1 MMTPRFL
8 RPLFAAAALAATLT
22 GAAAHAQ
29 QAAATAAQTAP
40 AAAQPILNIG
50 QIHDKLQA
58 AGYTDIREIELEKR
72 GFYEVKAR
80 DAQGQPKARDAQ
92 GQPVKLHVSAA
103 TGEVARSR
111 AR

>member
-29 QAAATAAQTAP
+29 QAAATAAQTA
-40 AAAQPILNIG
+40 LNIG

-58 AGYTDIREIELEKR
+58 AGYTDIRELELEKR
-72 GFYEVKAR
+72 GFYEV
-80 DAQGQPKARDAQ
+80 KARDAQ

>member
-8 RPLFAAAALAATLT
+8 RPFFAATTLTATLT

-29 QAAATAAQTAP
+29 QTAATAAQTAP

-80 DAQGQPKARDAQ
+80 DAQGQP
-92 GQPVKLHVSAA
+92 VKLHVSAA

-111 AR
+111 VR

>member
-22 GAAAHAQ
+22 G
-29 QAAATAAQTAP
+29 AAATAAQTAP

-80 DAQGQPKARDAQ
+80 DAQGQP
-92 GQPVKLHVSAA
+92 VKLYVSAA

>member
-80 DAQGQPKARDAQ
+80 DAQGQP
-92 GQPVKLHVSAA
+92 VKRHVSAA

>member
-1 MMTPRFL
+1 MMTARFL

-58 AGYTDIREIELEKR
+58 ASTKSRR
-72 GFYEVKAR
+72 
-80 DAQGQPKARDAQ
+80 
-92 GQPVKLHVSAA
+92 A
-103 TGEVARSR
+103 TRR
-111 AR
+111 ASPSSST